1 MSREKL
7 ESSENGGERSGS
19 EDVGR
24 SRNTGEESA
33 SEESD
38 AAARLFYER
47 LEQLGQLIDVDADT
61 DLAALPPHVTHVR
74 YPNGVVERISFS

>member
-1 MSREKL
+1 MSRKKL
-7 ESSENGGERSGS
+7 ESSENVGEPGGS
-19 EDVGR
+19 EDVER
-24 SRNTGEESA
+24 SRNAGEDSA
-33 SEESD
+33 SQTD